1 MKKVLITAA
10 MLGLA
15 GAATAAPVQIDM
27 VSFMQN
33 GTSMTRWA
41 GPTSSAA
48 WACGDGTG
56 GTVAP
61 AANNPCIKV
70 PSNAAN
76 KVSAS
81 TAVWTWDND
90 TGILAMTG
98 MFNEISTISSNPSGS
113 TVVGDHVENLTIDT
127 VNQTTTATEYHCIEG
142 TFLAVVGANGC
153 LNIEL
158 TDTVL
163 DSSAQY
169 NIGGNANCMHVTL
182 GGDDVAMEGA
192 PRGLTNRTASGGCD
206 ATAGAFNFWHVV
218 SYTGPGG
225 QLVLD
230 DNFDGSLAAEDTS
243 VMTFNVPAVVPVP
256 GAVWLLGSALGLLGV
271 ARRRLAA

>member
-1 MKKVLITAA
+1 

-15 GAATAAPVQIDM
+15 GAATAAPVQVDM
-27 VSFMQN
+27 VSYLQQ
-33 GTSMTRWA
+33 GTSVTRWA

-48 WACGDGTG
+48 WACGNGTG

-61 AANNPCIKV
+61 STTNPCLPLTGPPGSAGKV
-70 PSNAAN
+70 LTP
-76 KVSAS
+76 S

-90 TGILAMTG
+90 TGILSMTG
-98 MFNEISTISSNPSGS
+98 MFNEISTISSVPNGT

-127 VNQTTTATEYHCIEG
+127 VNKTTTATEYHCIEG
-142 TFLAVVGANGC
+142 TFLATVGANGC
-153 LNIEL
+153 LN
-158 TDTVL
+158 TGTGDDFTN
-163 DSSAQY
+163 DSSAVY
-169 NIGGNANCMHVTL
+169 NVGGDASCINVTV
-182 GGDDVAMEGA
+182 GGDDTAMEGA
-192 PRGLTNRTASGGCD
+192 PRGLTNRAAGGGCD
-206 ATAGAFNFWHVV
+206 ATAGAFIFYNVV

-230 DNFDGSLAAEDTS
+230 TNIDGTVAEPDI
-243 VMTFNVPAVVPVP
+243 MIFNVPAVVPVP

>member
-15 GAATAAPVQIDM
+15 GAATAAPVQVDM

-48 WACGDGTG
+48 WDCANI
-56 GTVAP
+56 AP
-61 AANNPCIKV
+61 ATTNPCIRPGSLADQKID
-70 PSNAAN
+70 P
-76 KVSAS
+76 S

-98 MFNEISTISSNPSGS
+98 MFNEISTISSNPNGP

-142 TFLAVVGANGC
+142 TFLSTVGANGC
-153 LNIEL
+153 AN
-158 TDTVL
+158 TDFGNDFTN
-163 DSSAQY
+163 DSSVAY
-169 NIGGNANCMHVTL
+169 NIGGNANCMHVTV
-182 GGDDVAMEGA
+182 GNDDNALEGA
-192 PRGLTNRTASGGCD
+192 ARGLTNRTAAGGCD
-206 ATAGAFNFWHVV
+206 AQAGAFNFWHVV